1 MKDWLDDYYNRYK
14 MSLFQTNVYDK
25 LIQLKSLCMSV
36 KENKSKIILCGNGA
50 SSTIASHV
58 STDFT
63 KQAKIPA
70 ICFSDT
76 GPEDI
81 IEHKKTGYLSK
92 YLDYND
98 LLCGLEYCLE
108 NKFSKKYI
116 RNRSINKFDI
126 NETCNKY
133 LNIYQNLIFNK

>member
-1 MKDWLDDYYNRYK
+1 MVESFGKTVCEAQ
-14 MSLFQTNVYDK
+14 S
-25 LIQLKSLCMSV
+25 
-36 KENKSKIILCGNGA
+36 CG
-50 SSTIASHV
+50 
-58 STDFT
+58 
-63 KQAKIPA
+63 IPA

-98 LLCGLEYCLE
+98 LLFGLEYCLE

-116 RNRSINKFDI
+116 RNRIINKFI
-126 NETCNKY
+126 
-133 LNIYQNLIFNK
+133 